1 MITVE
6 DVNKPYRPR
15 MVIIERELRTYL
27 AAMPEGKTLSTIEL
41 SQALAPNED
50 DGVRRKIAYALV
62 KFADNLPGISVKLP
76 PEPNH
81 AGKMIRRTVWL
92 RVPAD
97 MRLTPRISDD
107 PSQLDR
113 IEIEL
118 DTIKGLVLKV
128 LANQE
133 I

>member
-15 MVIIERELRTYL
+15 MAIIERELRTYL

-41 SQALAPNED
+41 SQALAPDEAEE
-50 DGVRRKIAYALV
+50 VRRKIAYALV

-81 AGKMIRRTVWL
+81 AGKMIRRNVWL
-92 RVPAD
+92 HVPTD
-97 MRLTPRISDD
+97 MQLSPRRS
-107 PSQLDR
+107 
-113 IEIEL
+113 
-118 DTIKGLVLKV
+118 V
-128 LANQE
+128 AA
-133 I
+133 